1 LREGREFETVRD
13 FSGGFRLRRLPHPVF
28 PASQKMTQRR
38 TPAPARTPAV
48 RSRKPPSTSK
58 KGDAQT
64 EEEPWT
70 VEDAAETYGINHWGA
85 GYYSISRRGEVVV
98 DLTDRVT
105 GAPHSVSLPKLLDEL
120 EARGIQP
127 PLLLRFPRIL
137 ERRIE
142 ELYHGFAKA
151 ISDLEYGGMYR
162 GVFPIKVNQQQQVAE
177 EVAAYGRRF
186 HYGFEVG
193 SKPELIAG
201 LAYLKDSDALLV
213 CNGYKDQEFIDLALY
228 GQMMGLRVVLVL
240 EMPHE
245 LGLIEERSAALGVE
259 PVIGVRVKLSA
270 EGAGKWAKSGGEKSP
285 FGLNLAQ
292 LVQTVERLRE
302 MGRLNWLQMLHCHQ
316 GSQIPDLT
324 IIRRSIEETARIYA
338 GLVKEGAPMGLLNL
352 GGGLAVDY
360 DGSRSTR
367 STSANY
373 SIEEYCH
380 GLVDAVKWVLDES
393 DVPHPTLVTE
403 SGRAMVAH
411 YSMLALQILDV
422 NRFQN
427 REEMTVTDDA
437 SEALVAL
444 VEVARGITADNLLE
458 SFGKANRYREE
469 LHENFLTGD
478 IGLRERAA
486 CEQSFWRAMTDI
498 ATETQKLRHVPEEL
512 RDLSGLLADQYY
524 GNFSIFQS
532 LADSW
537 AIDCAFPVMP
547 LHRLNERPS
556 RLGVIHDVTC
566 DCDGMIKKYVSGS
579 EVLEALPMH
588 ETKPD
593 ESYNLGIFLVGAYQE
608 TLSDLHNLFG
618 DTHAVSVDVENGRV
632 LFSRE
637 VEGDSVADVL
647 TYVEHDPKKLI
658 EQFRELAESAIR
670 EGRIT
675 AVQRRKALE
684 AYRTGMGGYT
694 YFES

>member
-1 LREGREFETVRD
+1 M
-13 FSGGFRLRRLPHPVF
+13 S
-28 PASQKMTQRR
+28 QRR
-38 TPAPARTPAV
+38 PSDTPVATPTT
-48 RSRKPPSTSK
+48 RPRKPTASAK
-58 KGDAQT
+58 KG
-64 EEEPWT
+64 EEKSAELPWT
-70 VEDAAETYGINHWGA
+70 VDDASETYGINHWGA

-98 DLTDRVT
+98 DLTDRAT
-105 GAPHSVSLPKLLDEL
+105 GSPHAVSIPKILDEL
-120 EARGIQP
+120 DARGIRP

-162 GVFPIKVNQQQQVAE
+162 GDFPIKVNQQQQVAE

-193 SKPELIAG
+193 SKPELIAA

-213 CNGYKDQEFIDLALY
+213 CNGYKDEEFIDLALY
-228 GQMMGLRVVLVL
+228 GQLLGLRVVMVL

-245 LGLIEERSAALGVE
+245 LGIIEERSAALGVE

-270 EGAGKWAKSGGEKSP
+270 EGAGQWAKSGGEKSP

-292 LVQTVERLRE
+292 LVETVERLRE
-302 MGRLNWLQMLHCHQ
+302 RGRLGWLQMLHCHQ

-324 IIRRSIEETARIYA
+324 IIRRAIEETARIYV

-367 STSANY
+367 SSSANY
-373 SIEEYCH
+373 SIDEYCH
-380 GLVDAVKWVLDES
+380 SLVDAVKWVLDES
-393 DVPHPTLVTE
+393 GVEHPTLVTE

-411 YSMLALQILDV
+411 YSMLALEILDV
-422 NRFQN
+422 NRFEN
-427 REEMTVTDDA
+427 RDELSVNEGDNET
-437 SEALVAL
+437 LVAL
-444 VEVARGITADNLLE
+444 AEVARGINADNLLE
-458 SFGKANRYREE
+458 SFGKANRHREE

-478 IGLRERAA
+478 ISLRERAV
-486 CEQSFWRAMTDI
+486 CEQCYWRAMTDI
-498 ATETQKLRHVPEEL
+498 ATETQKLRYVPEEL

-547 LHRLNERPS
+547 LHRLAERPT
-556 RLGVIHDVTC
+556 RQGVIHDVTC

-579 EVLEALPMH
+579 EVTEALPIH
-588 ETKPD
+588 ETREN
-593 ESYNLGIFLVGAYQE
+593 ESYFLGIFLVGAYQE

-632 LFSRE
+632 RFSRE

-647 TYVEHDPKKLI
+647 EYVEHDPKKLVD
-658 EQFRELAESAIR
+658 QFRELAETAITD
-670 EGRIT
+670 GRVT

-684 AYRTGMGGYT
+684 AYRSGMAGYT

>member
-1 LREGREFETVRD
+1 
-13 FSGGFRLRRLPHPVF
+13 
-28 PASQKMTQRR
+28 MTQRR
-38 TPAPARTPAV
+38 TPDTA
-48 RSRKPPSTSK
+48 RKPSSPSK
-58 KGDAQT
+58 K
-64 EEEPWT
+64 
-70 VEDAAETYGINHWGA
+70 AETGQEV
-85 GYYSISRRGEVVV
+85 SI
-98 DLTDRVT
+98 
-105 GAPHSVSLPKLLDEL
+105 PKLLDEL
-120 EARGIQP
+120 DARGIRP

-151 ISDLEYGGMYR
+151 ISDLEYNGMYR

-193 SKPELIAG
+193 SKPELIAA
-201 LAYLKDSDALLV
+201 LAYLKDTEALLV
-213 CNGYKDQEFIDLALY
+213 CNGYKDEEFIDLALY
-228 GQMMGLRVVLVL
+228 GQLMGLRVVLVL

-245 LGLIEERSAALGVE
+245 LDIIEKRSAALGVE

-292 LVQTVERLRE
+292 LVETVERLRTR
-302 MGRLNWLQMLHCHQ
+302 GRLEWLQMLHCHQ

-324 IIRRSIEETARIYA
+324 IIRRAIEETARIYA

-367 STSANY
+367 SSSANY

-380 GLVDAVKWVLDES
+380 SLVDAVKWVLDES
-393 DVPHPTLVTE
+393 GVEHPTLVTE
-403 SGRAMVAH
+403 SGRSMVAH
-411 YSMLALQILDV
+411 YSMLALEILDV
-422 NRFQN
+422 NRFEN
-427 REEMTVTDDA
+427 RDELSVKEGDNETI
-437 SEALVAL
+437 VAL
-444 VEVARGITADNLLE
+444 AEVAGGITADNLLE
-458 SFGKANRYREE
+458 SYGKANRYREE

-478 IGLRERAA
+478 ISLRERAV
-486 CEQSFWRAMTDI
+486 CEQCFWRAMTDI
-498 ATETQKLRHVPEEL
+498 AMETQKLRYVPEEL

-547 LHRLNERPS
+547 LHRLGERPT
-556 RLGVIHDVTC
+556 RRGVIHDVTC
-566 DCDGMIKKYVSGS
+566 DCDGMIKKYVTNS
-579 EVLEALPMH
+579 EDTESLPVH
-588 ETKPD
+588 ETREN
-593 ESYNLGIFLVGAYQE
+593 ESYFLGIFLVGAYQE

-618 DTHAVSVDVENGRV
+618 DTHAVSVDVENGKIR
-632 LFSRE
+632 FSRE

-647 TYVEHDPKKLI
+647 EYVEHDPKKLV
-658 EQFRELAESAIR
+658 EQFRELAETAITD
-670 EGRIT
+670 GLIT
-675 AVQRRKALE
+675 AGQRKKALE
-684 AYRTGMGGYT
+684 AYRNGMSGYT

>member
-1 LREGREFETVRD
+1 M
-13 FSGGFRLRRLPHPVF
+13 S
-28 PASQKMTQRR
+28 QRR
-38 TPAPARTPAV
+38 PSDIPVATPTTRP
-48 RSRKPPSTSK
+48 RKPAASAK
-58 KGDAQT
+58 KG
-64 EEEPWT
+64 EEKPAEPAWT
-70 VEDAAETYGINHWGA
+70 VDDASETYGINHWGA

-98 DLTDRVT
+98 DLTDRAT
-105 GAPHSVSLPKLLDEL
+105 GSPHAVSIPKILDEL
-120 EARGIQP
+120 DARGIRP

-151 ISDLEYGGMYR
+151 ISDLEYGGLYR

-193 SKPELIAG
+193 SKPELIAA

-213 CNGYKDQEFIDLALY
+213 CNGYKDEEFIDLALY
-228 GQMMGLRVVLVL
+228 GQLLGLRVVMVL

-245 LGLIEERSAALGVE
+245 LGIIEERSAALGVE

-270 EGAGKWAKSGGEKSP
+270 EGAGQWAKSGGEKSP

-292 LVQTVERLRE
+292 LVETVERLRE
-302 MGRLNWLQMLHCHQ
+302 RGRLGWLQMLHCHQ

-324 IIRRSIEETARIYA
+324 IIRRAIEETARIYV

-367 STSANY
+367 SSSANY
-373 SIEEYCH
+373 SIDEYCH
-380 GLVDAVKWVLDES
+380 SLVDAEKWVLDES
-393 DVPHPTLVTE
+393 GVEHPTLVTE

-411 YSMLALQILDV
+411 YSMLALEILDV
-422 NRFQN
+422 NRFEN
-427 REEMTVTDDA
+427 RDELSVNEGDNET
-437 SEALVAL
+437 LVAL
-444 VEVARGITADNLLE
+444 AEVARGINADNLLE
-458 SFGKANRYREE
+458 SFGKANRHREE

-478 IGLRERAA
+478 ISLRERAV
-486 CEQSFWRAMTDI
+486 CEQCYWRAMTDI
-498 ATETQKLRHVPEEL
+498 ATETRKLRYVPEEL

-547 LHRLNERPS
+547 LHRLAERPT
-556 RLGVIHDVTC
+556 RQGVIHDVTC

-579 EVLEALPMH
+579 EVTETLPIH
-588 ETKPD
+588 ETKEN
-593 ESYNLGIFLVGAYQE
+593 ESYFLGIFLVGAYQE

-632 LFSRE
+632 RFSRE
-637 VEGDSVADVL
+637 VEGDSVSDVL
-647 TYVEHDPKKLI
+647 EYVEHDPKKLVD
-658 EQFRELAESAIR
+658 QFRELAETAITD
-670 EGRIT
+670 GRVT

-684 AYRTGMGGYT
+684 AYRNGMAGYT